1 MPRLAKNVTL
11 LKRPPGRPKKILDH
25 RKLDHI
31 EPPAFASPEAAI
43 ETLLIFDAR
52 CLDAGIRRELLRLLP
67 EILRIRQAWRAEFME
82 CGCISCHKKTPV
94 YGAGGFCGRC
104 WARILGRM
112 RTRSQKLMANRDVP
126 AELATF
132 KEALTLRF
140 STAQKLLGGNDDE

>member
-1 MPRLAKNVTL
+1 MKKLAMVL
-11 LKRPPGRPKKILDH
+11 PQAKRPPGRPKKIRDH

-52 CLDAGIRRELLRLLP
+52 CLDAARRRELLRLLP

-82 CGCISCHKKTPV
+82 CGCVSCHKKTPV
-94 YGAGGFCGRC
+94 YGAGGVCGRC
-104 WARILGRM
+104 WARILLRM
-112 RTRSQKLMANRDVP
+112 RTRYRKQMANRDVT

-140 STAQKLLGGNDDE
+140 SAAQRLLNGDDE